1 MSGTAARLWQTGSL
15 VSLVPWQKET
25 SVPQNL
31 GLWADSLLSSPH
43 SRVRLNLLDQLG
55 PCGRRPI
62 PVPVE
67 RKPVAGNGPF
77 RRPYYSV
84 ETKNPS
90 GKPANCQPAG
100 LPRGEMIPYIQA
112 NPRNFQINRV
122 RAAKCYKN
130 DHNGWRVSLPQNCNE
145 KKCDYKKKNVFMN
158 TGVTYL
164 MILNFFI
171 FLISYA

>member
-1 MSGTAARLWQTGSL
+1 MSGTAARLRQTGSL
-15 VSLVPWQKET
+15 VET

-77 RRPYYSV
+77 RRRYYSV
-84 ETKNPS
+84 VLQYPIVVQYPIVPS
-90 GKPANCQPAG
+90 VRACACSKAKYAIGPI
-100 LPRGEMIPYIQA
+100 RITI
-112 NPRNFQINRV
+112 RNFQHKRCG
-122 RAAKCYKN
+122 KLQS
-130 DHNGWRVSLPQNCNE
+130 VSIRIHGDFPHLSLRGC
-145 KKCDYKKKNVFMN
+145 
-158 TGVTYL
+158 
-164 MILNFFI
+164 
-171 FLISYA
+171 S

>member
-1 MSGTAARLWQTGSL
+1 MSGTAARLRQTGSL
-15 VSLVPWQKET
+15 VET

-84 ETKNPS
+84 VPQYPIVVQYTIVPSVRACACSKAKYAIVPIRSPPKPQLWAMHVKAGVALAWGQIQDRREARGIPGVGPNPGQTLS
-90 GKPANCQPAG
+90 RAG
-100 LPRGEMIPYIQA
+100 LPAPWG
-112 NPRNFQINRV
+112 
-122 RAAKCYKN
+122 
-130 DHNGWRVSLPQNCNE
+130 
-145 KKCDYKKKNVFMN
+145 
-158 TGVTYL
+158 
-164 MILNFFI
+164 
-171 FLISYA
+171 